1 MTESGQATNGT
12 QPIEEEEEKEETTI
26 MPPQSFRSAPRR
38 HSWGNERSLRSSIQ
52 SVNYPDVRDNPFFN
66 NNHAEA
72 KNRPRRFIGGLI
84 AGILA
89 AFGTT
94 TLFGLFEGEKID
106 ELGKALQ
113 TTQEAMIH
121 LLQANSKDIQT
132 NRLALDTLA
141 AAVDGIAKVVETNHW
156 VQKIQTIVIV
166 TRHEIQKVHQ
176 ALDLYVRVLQAAGQ
190 HRLAFGILSK
200 AGAEAALAE
209 ITSMA
214 KKQNLAPILA
224 NAQQIHQLSTSFVLT
239 EKGLTYLFIYSGV
252 SIIRPGCLSYNV
264 LIFETVQYV

>member
-176 ALDLYVRVLQAAGQ
+176 ALDLSVRVLQAAGQ

-209 ITSMA
+209 ITSMS
-214 KKQNLAPILA
+214 KKQNLDPILA

-252 SIIRPGCLSYNV
+252 SIIRPGRLSYNA
-264 LIFETVQYV
+264 LSFEIIWYV